1 MCCFLYGSQTGK
13 EYSTTGRTSHVYVTC
28 AVFQVPSKKTLGFIC
43 LTGRVKDLQQKRVLD
58 DAARRRRQRKA
69 LEALESDN
77 FQDDPHADLK
87 MSKKAPK
94 FEESMEAVQQQG
106 SGTKRQ
112 RKSRSDHF
120 KFRYKKS
127 FAALLEEDQRF
138 EKEGPSYL
146 SAQIPASRFPERHFC
161 AVCGFT
167 SNYTC
172 VQCGA
177 RYCCVRC
184 LGTHQDTRC
193 LKWTA

>member
-1 MCCFLYGSQTGK
+1 MAEKRES
-13 EYSTTGRTSHVYVTC
+13 
-28 AVFQVPSKKTLGFIC
+28 
-43 LTGRVKDLQQKRVLD
+43 GRVKDLQQKRVLD

>member
-1 MCCFLYGSQTGK
+1 MADKRES
-13 EYSTTGRTSHVYVTC
+13 
-28 AVFQVPSKKTLGFIC
+28 
-43 LTGRVKDLQQKRVLD
+43 GRVKDLQQKRVLD

-94 FEESMEAVQQQG
+94 FEESMDTGQPV
-106 SGTKRQ
+106 SKKK
-112 RKSRSDHF
+112 RKSKSDHF
-120 KFRYKKS
+120 KFKYKKS
-127 FAALLEEDQRF
+127 FSALLEEEHMTNRDT
-138 EKEGPSYL
+138 PNYL
-146 SAQIPASRFPERHFC
+146 SASVPQSRFPERRFC
-161 AVCGFT
+161 AVCGFP

-177 RYCCVRC
+177 RYCSVKC

>member
-1 MCCFLYGSQTGK
+1 MTGLKGWKVETKWYLKRHIESDKIYTMEKK
-13 EYSTTGRTSHVYVTC
+13 ESSR
-28 AVFQVPSKKTLGFIC
+28 I
-43 LTGRVKDLQQKRVLD
+43 KDLQQKRVLD

-69 LEALESDN
+69 LEALEQDN

-94 FEESMEAVQQQG
+94 FEESMETPAQMG
-106 SGTKRQ
+106 KKKR
-112 RKSRSDHF
+112 RSKADNF

-127 FAALLEEDQRF
+127 FAALLEEEHMLNKDSV
-138 EKEGPSYL
+138 GYD
-146 SAQIPASRFPERHFC
+146 SAGVPPSRFPDRKFC
-161 AVCGFT
+161 AVCGFP

>member
-1 MCCFLYGSQTGK
+1 MEKK
-13 EYSTTGRTSHVYVTC
+13 ESSR
-28 AVFQVPSKKTLGFIC
+28 I
-43 LTGRVKDLQQKRVLD
+43 KDLQQKRVLD

-69 LEALESDN
+69 LEALEQDN

-94 FEESMEAVQQQG
+94 FEESMESPAPTG
-106 SGTKRQ
+106 KKK
-112 RKSRSDHF
+112 RKSKADNF

-127 FAALLEEDQRF
+127 FAALLEEEHMLNKDPPNYNTA
-138 EKEGPSYL
+138 GVP
-146 SAQIPASRFPERHFC
+146 PSRFPDRKFC
-161 AVCGFT
+161 AVCGFP